1 MVNVLHSYP
10 IPACFPIAAGL
21 KVELCLKTRKKVVA
35 LCKAFFYR
43 YEGTRFRIKGFSTY
57 HAAHEVACVWMYLT
71 AAKKKKPGTLRY
83 IYRLYRGYHK
93 SVRVV
98 IKT

>member
-1 MVNVLHSYP
+1 MFSHRGRVKGRTS
-10 IPACFPIAAGL
+10 F
-21 KVELCLKTRKKVVA
+21 KDKKEGGSTMQGI
-35 LCKAFFYR
+35 FFYR

-57 HAAHEVACVWMYLT
+57 HAAHDVVCVWMYLT